1 MDGAL
6 PDTPWTYLPTLA
18 RLALALAIGL
28 FVGLEREWR
37 GKEAGLRT
45 FGFAGLLGGLGGLL
59 GDTYAVLVLAFLGL
73 LTGFLNWQSLRADEG
88 AALTTSAALLVTGL
102 VGVLCGQGQTFT
114 PVAVGVATAAL
125 LAWKESLT
133 GFSLGLTA
141 TELRSAILLAILT
154 FIVYPLLPAEA
165 IDPWALVEPREAW
178 ITVILIAG
186 IGFVNYILLKM
197 YGTRGVEIAGF
208 LGGLVNS
215 TVTVTELAQR
225 ARDGHAALLDMA
237 YRGILLATGA
247 MAVRNVLLLGLL
259 AVPAL
264 LTAAVPLGLILVSSL
279 LLSRTGPN
287 ADVQADVQADGEAPE
302 LMLESPFSLQAALK
316 FGLLFLG
323 LEVVGTLA
331 QDWLGH
337 WGFYAV
343 SVVGGVFSSG
353 SAVASAATLS
363 AHGRITPEVAGTG
376 AVLASLASVVV
387 NIPLVVRIARQQK
400 LTYRLTRAVVAI
412 VVLGTLGTF
421 VQQVLM
427 PGLTS

>member
-6 PDTPWTYLPTLA
+6 PDTPWTYLPTLT

-59 GDTYAVLVLAFLGL
+59 GDTYAVLVLALIGV
-73 LTGFLNWQSLRADEG
+73 LTGFLNWQSIRADEG
-88 AALTTSAALLVTGL
+88 AELTTSAALLVTGL

-125 LAWKESLT
+125 LAWKESLA

-154 FIVYPLLPAEA
+154 FVVYPLLPEEA
-165 IDPWALVEPREAW
+165 IDPWGLVEPQEAW

-225 ARDGHAALLDMA
+225 ARDGRAALLDMA

-247 MAVRNVLLLGLL
+247 MAVRNVVLLGLL

-264 LTAAVPLGLILVSSL
+264 VVAAVPLGLILVGSL
-279 LLSRTGPN
+279 LLSRLGPHVDAQN
-287 ADVQADVQADGEAPE
+287 DGDAPE
-302 LMLESPFSLQAALK
+302 IVLESPFSLKAAFK
-316 FGLLFLG
+316 FGLFFLG

-331 QDWLGH
+331 QEWLGQ

-353 SAVASAATLS
+353 SAVASAATLA

-387 NIPLVVRIARQQK
+387 NIPLVARVAEQPK
-400 LTYRLTRAVVAI
+400 LTYRLAWAVVGIA
-412 VVLGTLGTF
+412 VLGILGT
-421 VQQVLM
+421 VAQQALM
-427 PGLTS
+427 PRLVG